1 MKRKQESALSQK
13 PKGNGE
19 IKGFNISKCKTE
31 LLKCSSVTRVKL
43 ILREKKYNKTNMSFQ
58 LPRIHCTTKEIQRM
72 MLEIEIEDGWLK
84 WEVLQSIMQQSN
96 TIWLKEKVLVMLHGS
111 ECWAIE
117 KLVDKVVCRDDDA
130 QMDEW

>member
-1 MKRKQESALSQK
+1 
-13 PKGNGE
+13 
-19 IKGFNISKCKTE
+19 
-31 LLKCSSVTRVKL
+31 
-43 ILREKKYNKTNMSFQ
+43 
-58 LPRIHCTTKEIQRM
+58 M